1 MKKNIFLT
9 LLFLVLF
16 SIVTCLTLTG
26 NLTNFD
32 NTIYN
37 FIIHNRSITLDSYF
51 KIITKLS
58 NTITILII
66 GCVFLI
72 VLKNIDKIKL
82 LSVLSIAGLSN
93 KILKVIIK
101 RPRPSHLHLI
111 TEKGFSFP
119 SGHAM
124 GSVALY
130 GFLLYLVSKKVK
142 NKYLK
147 IILMIFLSYLIITI
161 GISRI
166 YLGVHYPSD
175 ILGGY
180 LLSLAIIF
188 GVEVIYYKAK
198 IKEQ

>member
-1 MKKNIFLT
+1 MKKKIFLT
-9 LLFLVLF
+9 VFFLLLFL
-16 SIVTCLTLTG
+16 IVTCLTLTD
-26 NLTNFD
+26 NLTDFD
-32 NTIYN
+32 NVIYN
-37 FIIHNRSITLDSYF
+37 FLTNNRSIALDNYF
-51 KIITKLS
+51 KTMTKLA
-58 NTITILII
+58 NTISVEII
-66 GCVFLI
+66 GCIFLF
-72 VLKNIDKIKL
+72 VLNNTDKLKL
-82 LSVLSIAGLSN
+82 ISILGIAGLSN

-111 TEKGFSFP
+111 NERGFSFP

-124 GSVALY
+124 GSMALY
-130 GFLLYLVSKKVK
+130 GFLLYLVYKKVK

-147 IILMIFLSYLIITI
+147 IMLMIFLSYIIITI

-180 LLSLAIIF
+180 LLSLAIIL
-188 GVEVIYYKAK
+188 GVEVIYNKVK